1 MPTIIELFKNKEL
14 LFPGGSSA
22 EGAVKKES
30 ETFLEQE
37 TSGLRVK
44 SAVEINNPLIYGNE
58 AARIMQRSTPS
69 LDTMKADTKGEKGD
83 GGLIG
88 KGLDKLTGGKVTSL
102 QDAREKANGF
112 MGIPVNQIPSTVVK
126 KLSENPEHNSSEP
139 VTSDYLGTNGTEFGK
154 FLKSTG
160 GGNPTTIG
168 KQALGKGIGVA
179 KDKLR
184 GALFGKED
192 GLGEAGGNDYRES
205 VEFTSNKKKDVTNYS
220 AVKKSKRLKSAETA
234 VKDLEGTQLDLQSVS
249 PVYGIARKEPRIHP
263 DGTNIIG
270 NSRYNPTKKEKT
282 YTGIDPNNIKEQSGE
297 KLAIETKYGL
307 SNKGDKLNK
316 ISPSDIYT
324 LDDDDAFLMKAGGE
338 IVTDFIPL
346 WFKRLGDEKPIV
358 FRAIIS
364 GLTESTSPSWS
375 SNKFIGNPYSFHMYD
390 GVERS
395 VSFNIKIFAASPLE
409 MSGVWERLKILTS
422 YTYPT
427 IAGGLTTPPIID
439 FRLGDIYSNRKA
451 LVDSLTYT
459 IPDESNWETNGEL
472 GFLPKMVDIAIS
484 LKLIE
489 TPGDEERLY
498 DMAISKEAVKG
509 INDNRKKNREAIS
522 LASKTEKGASGDAP
536 KETSKKKATVSILKG
551 KAKTAKESL
560 KAQKDKVNIFGK
572 KKTETP
578 SDTKEGVPNTTNQQ
592 SATADKHDGKSS
604 SDAVE
609 EKVTTSNTPETQASM
624 LVSLSLYR
632 KNMKEVP
639 KSAISS
645 DYKMLNGEDTNIP
658 GTIFVEYDDGMW
670 GTQYSMVAPN
680 GTFANFHYDPD
691 EEPFGQPTDD
701 ALDAATRSKSGA
713 GIKL

>member
-22 EGAVKKES
+22 EGAVEMES

-37 TSGLRVK
+37 TSGIRIK
-44 SAVEINNPLIYGNE
+44 SLVDVNNPLIYGNE
-58 AARIMQRSTPS
+58 ATRIVQRSTPV
-69 LDTMKADTKGEKGD
+69 LEKMKADTGGETG

-88 KGLDKLTGGKVTSL
+88 GKINQARDFVNDKL
-102 QDAREKANGF
+102 
-112 MGIPVNQIPSTVVK
+112 GIPSTLIPSTVK
-126 KLSENPEHNSSEP
+126 EKLEENKDHNSLEP
-139 VTSDYLGTNGTEFGK
+139 VTVDSMGMNGSELGK

-184 GALFGKED
+184 GALFGEAD
-192 GLGEAGGNDYRES
+192 GLGTAYGADDFG
-205 VEFTSNKKKDVTNYS
+205 VEFTSNKEKDVTNYS

-234 VKDLEGTQLDLQSVS
+234 VKDLEGTKLDLQSVS
-249 PVYGIARKEPRIHP
+249 PVYGIKRKEPRIHP

-282 YTGIDPNNIKEQSGE
+282 YTGIDPNNTKEQSGE
-297 KLAIETKYGL
+297 KLAIETKFGL

-324 LDDDDAFLMKAGGE
+324 LDDDDAFIMKAGGDV
-338 IVTDFIPL
+338 VTDFIPL
-346 WFKRLGDEKPIV
+346 WFKRLGAEKPIV

-375 SNKFIGNPYSFHMYD
+375 GNKFIGNPYQFYMYD

-395 VSFNIKIFAASPLE
+395 VSFNIKVYAASPLE

-422 YTYPT
+422 YTYP
-427 IAGGLTTPPIID
+427 IINGGLTTPPIID

-472 GFLPKMVDIAIS
+472 GFLPKMVEIAIS

-498 DMAISKEAVKG
+498 DMSISKAAVKG
-509 INDNRKKNREAIS
+509 INDSRTENRDLIS
-522 LASKTEKGASGDAP
+522 QQSKTEKGASEAAP

-551 KAKTAKESL
+551 KAKTAKEAL

-572 KKTETP
+572 DKKKTETP
-578 SDTKEGVPNTTNQQ
+578 SDTQEGVANTTNQQ
-592 SATADKHDGKSS
+592 SAMADKHDGKSS